1 MEIAPKPGTVFF
13 FVLLFSIPLVVIYIS
28 TQRFQVVRPG
38 IFVFGKIKQKKGAA
52 VITSYDSYIYLVMI
66 YFMHKNLNTATIGR
80 NPDTHPS
87 TCSSLSVL
95 PSSSAN
101 IFA

>member
-1 MEIAPKPGTVFF
+1 MKALFRCEKNWQKINVQRFSANF
-13 FVLLFSIPLVVIYIS
+13 LFSKN
-28 TQRFQVVRPG
+28 
-38 IFVFGKIKQKKGAA
+38 GKCRS
-52 VITSYDSYIYLVMI
+52 ITYSGDFATLPFHLVMI

>member
-38 IFVFGKIKQKKGAA
+38 IFASG
-52 VITSYDSYIYLVMI
+52 
-66 YFMHKNLNTATIGR
+66 NLNFLKNIRQKLTE
-80 NPDTHPS
+80 NE
-87 TCSSLSVL
+87 LSVIL
-95 PSSSAN
+95 KLLIIYGGKN
-101 IFA
+101 YELI

>member
-1 MEIAPKPGTVFF
+1 MEIALKLGTVFF
-13 FVLLFSIPLVVIYIS
+13 FVLLFSIPLVV
-28 TQRFQVVRPG
+28 RPG
-38 IFVFGKIKQKKGAA
+38 IFVSWKRTQKGAA

>member
-38 IFVFGKIKQKKGAA
+38 IFVSWKRTQKRAA

-66 YFMHKNLNTATIGR
+66 YFMHKN
-80 NPDTHPS
+80 
-87 TCSSLSVL
+87 
-95 PSSSAN
+95 
-101 IFA
+101 

>member
-52 VITSYDSYIYLVMI
+52 VITSYDSSFHLCAPCGAR
-66 YFMHKNLNTATIGR
+66 F
-80 NPDTHPS
+80 
-87 TCSSLSVL
+87 
-95 PSSSAN
+95 
-101 IFA
+101 